1 MSEVERITMT
11 HGAGGAVM
19 ARLIERYVLPYLGE
33 FRGAEVG
40 LEALDDAAVVDGVVF
55 KSDSHAVKPIFFP
68 GGDIGRLAV
77 SGTVNDVSVLGAEPV
92 ALACGL
98 VLEEGLAFGELER
111 VLASMKVACAEAG
124 AFVVTGDTKVVEKG
138 SLGGLVVN
146 MSGIGR
152 RSMALD
158 HDLSVVRKHRKGFDA
173 RWVLDANLRPG
184 DKVILSGTVADHGL
198 AVLSAQEGLAF
209 GSRIVSD
216 VKPLN
221 HMIRRLLEVGGVVSM
236 KDPTRGGLAN
246 ALNEWSQ
253 KSKVGILVREDK
265 IPIRKDVRV
274 ACEMLGIDPLEVG
287 NEGKVIVGC
296 VPEMT
301 KEALEALRATEE
313 GKDAEIIGEA
323 TREFD
328 LVALETTI
336 GGKRILP
343 MPVGDPVPRIC

>member
-1 MSEVERITMT
+1 
-11 HGAGGAVM
+11 
-19 ARLIERYVLPYLGE
+19 
-33 FRGAEVG
+33 
-40 LEALDDAAVVDGVVF
+40 
-55 KSDSHAVKPIFFP
+55 
-68 GGDIGRLAV
+68 
-77 SGTVNDVSVLGAEPV
+77 
-92 ALACGL
+92 
-98 VLEEGLAFGELER
+98 
-111 VLASMKVACAEAG
+111 
-124 AFVVTGDTKVVEKG
+124 
-138 SLGGLVVN
+138 
-146 MSGIGR
+146 
-152 RSMALD
+152 MALD